1 MSRWEEGTSARLSE
15 AALELFA
22 SQGFDATTVEQ
33 IAAKAGVTARTFFR
47 HFTDK
52 EEVLF
57 SGDAAMEE
65 FLVDAVTD
73 ALARMQPRA
82 AVIAGVR
89 ALAAGFE
96 ADRSEHQLRV
106 EVLEQN
112 ARLRGRQLVKQER
125 WCASL
130 VDVLEEHGA
139 DPLEARVAVGR
150 AALVFSISYDAWS
163 HGEQGALMALMD
175 LCDDHLS

>member
-73 ALARMQPRA
+73 ALARMSTSSESKSWSRTH
-82 AVIAGVR
+82 
-89 ALAAGFE
+89 GFE
-96 ADRSEHQLRV
+96 GGNS
-106 EVLEQN
+106 
-112 ARLRGRQLVKQER
+112 
-125 WCASL
+125 
-130 VDVLEEHGA
+130 
-139 DPLEARVAVGR
+139 
-150 AALVFSISYDAWS
+150 
-163 HGEQGALMALMD
+163 
-175 LCDDHLS
+175 